1 MVMTN
6 IFVIGLGLMGGSLV
20 KSLKK
25 SHRKL
30 NKNSDKNYCKN
41 DYKNDYKIWALDK
54 NKKNIESALKDKYIE
69 RGFYN
74 YSNVEEAFNFADIIM
89 ICAFPSV
96 ALEIIKKYKDLID
109 DKKILS
115 DFCGVKKDIFDFVSN
130 KKYVGVHIMAG
141 KEKGGYI
148 NSAENLFYNSNAVI
162 VANDKA
168 KKEDIKKIERLSKDI
183 GCKKIIFSS
192 AEKHDYMIAFTSQL
206 MHIIACSIVNH
217 NQFLESLGYEGNS
230 LGDHTRVG
238 IIDADM
244 WSELFLCNSKYLSD
258 SLSKYIDCLN
268 DFKKAL
274 NNKNID
280 ELKKLM
286 INSNKIKSK
295 WLKRK

>member
-1 MVMTN
+1 MTN

-30 NKNSDKNYCKN
+30 NKKSD
-41 DYKNDYKIWALDK
+41 KNDYKIWALDK